1 MLDRD
6 TRAAILKLAAEGHGK
21 KTIARLLKVSRN
33 SVREV
38 LATGQ
43 IEVPIDRPSRLLPHL
58 DRIREL
64 YASCKGN
71 EIRVHEE
78 LVTEGLDV
86 GYSTLTR
93 FCRQHEIGGTSKRP
107 AGRYDFAPGVEMQH
121 DTSPHKVEVGSQVR
135 TLQCASLV
143 LCFSRKLYAQVY
155 PRWSRF
161 EARVFLSQAI
171 QWLGGAAGRCM
182 LDNSAVII
190 GHGTGKDAVPAPEM
204 KAFADRFGFDFVAHE
219 LGDADRSGKV
229 ERPFSYIENNFYA
242 GRTFADLADLNAQLH
257 RWCERDYHRPR
268 KRLGA
273 KPVEL
278 FVAEQPVL
286 QPLPAHIPV
295 VYALHFRR
303 VDIEGFVNLHTNRY
317 SVDGKHIGHR
327 LQVRE
332 TVDRVR
338 VFDGHR
344 LLEEHDKQPYG
355 ARKRETLP
363 RHKGQAY
370 RARTPRPPTEHEQ
383 LLRTQGP
390 ELVELIDRLRR
401 HHGGHAVKA
410 MRRLHRIWSEYPT
423 EAVREAV
430 SVALD
435 YGLLDLERIERLVLQ
450 QIAGD
455 FFRLP
460 KDDPLED
467 EDDGR

>member
-6 TRAAILKLAAEGHGK
+6 TRAAILRLAAEGHGK

-43 IEVPIDRPSRLLPHL
+43 VEVPIDRPGKLLPYL
-58 DRIREL
+58 DRIRQL

-71 EIRVHEE
+71 EVRVYEE
-78 LVTEGLDV
+78 LVSDGVDV

-93 FCRQHEIGGTSKRP
+93 FCRQYEIGGPPKRP

-121 DTSPHKVEVGSQVR
+121 DTSPHKVEVGGKVML
-135 TLQCASLV
+135 LQCASLI

-155 PRWSRF
+155 RRWSRF
-161 EARVFLSQAI
+161 EVRVFLSEAI
-171 QWLGGAAGRCM
+171 RWMGGAAGRCM

-204 KAFADRFGFDFVAHE
+204 AAFADRFDFDFVAHE

-229 ERPFSYIENNFYA
+229 ERPFGYIENNFYA
-242 GRTFADLADLNAQLH
+242 GRTFTDLADLNAQLH
-257 RWCERDYHRPR
+257 DWCERDYHRPR

-286 QPLPAHIPV
+286 KPLPAYIPE
-295 VYALHFRR
+295 VYDLHRRR
-303 VDIEGFVNLHTNRY
+303 VDIEGYVNLHTNRY
-317 SVDGKHIGHR
+317 SVDARHIGYR
-327 LQVRE
+327 LEVRE
-332 TVDRVR
+332 TVDQVR
-338 VFDGHR
+338 IFDGHR
-344 LLEEHDKQPYG
+344 LLQEHDKRPYG
-355 ARKRETLP
+355 ARKRVTLLC
-363 RHKGQAY
+363 HQGQAY
-370 RARTPRPPTEHEQ
+370 RVRTPRPPTEHEQ
-383 LLRTQGP
+383 VLRAQGD
-390 ELVELIDRLRR
+390 ELVELIERLRR
-401 HHGGHAVKA
+401 HHGGRAVKA
-410 MRRLHRIWSEYPT
+410 MRRLYRIWTEYPT

-430 SVALD
+430 SVALQ
-435 YGLLDLERIERLVLQ
+435 YRLLDLERIERLVLQ
-450 QIAGD
+450 RIAGD

-460 KDDPLED
+460 KAPPED
-467 EDDGR
+467 EDDG